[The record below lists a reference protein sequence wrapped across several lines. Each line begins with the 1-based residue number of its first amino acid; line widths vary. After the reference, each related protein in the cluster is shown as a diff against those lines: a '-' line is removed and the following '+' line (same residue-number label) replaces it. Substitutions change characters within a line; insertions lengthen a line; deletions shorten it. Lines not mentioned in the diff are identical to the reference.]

1 MPYIAGKSVEQLKF
15 ITDQIDAMGAVTPGE
30 INYLIT
36 QLLIKQANMHGVN
49 YTNLNMLVG
58 AVESAK
64 TEFQRR
70 VVAPYEDQKAYD
82 NGDVYASLM
91 P

>member
-1 MPYIAGKSVEQLKF
+1 MPYIAEKSVEQLKF
-15 ITDQIDAMGAVTPGE
+15 ITDQINAMGAVTPGE

-36 QLLIKQANMHGVN
+36 QLLIKQASVHGVN

-58 AVESAK
+58 AAESAK
-64 TEFQRR
+64 AEFQRR

-82 NGDVYASLM
+82 NGDVYASLL

>member
-1 MPYIAGKSVEQLKF
+1 MPYIAEKSVEQLKF
-15 ITDQIDAMGAVTPGE
+15 ITDQIDAMGVITPGE
-30 INYLIT
+30 LNYLIT
-36 QLLIKQANMHGVN
+36 QLMIKQASAQGVS
-49 YTNLNMLVG
+49 YATLNSIVG

-64 TEFQRR
+64 AEFQRR

-82 NGDVYASLM
+82 NGDVYSKLM